1 MESYPFIAWTTKG
14 EVIRI
19 IEDPIFNVI
28 KKVDGGK
35 IDVNKIDKVLVCR
48 NNTMEKIDINQF
60 REYSYNKM
68 NDVRN
73 MDHERL
79 VNLMKKILS

>member
-35 IDVNKIDKVLVCR
+35 IDANKIDKVLVYR
-48 NNTMEKIDINQF
+48 NNTIEKIDINQF

-68 NDVRN
+68 NDVN
-73 MDHERL
+73 KAGQEHL
-79 VNLMKKILS
+79 INLMKKILS

>member
-1 MESYPFIAWTTKG
+1 LESYPFIAWTTKG

-35 IDVNKIDKVLVCR
+35 IDANKIDKVLVCR
-48 NNTMEKIDINQF
+48 NNTIEKIDINQF

-73 MDHERL
+73 ANHERL
-79 VNLMKKILS
+79 VDLMKKILS

>member
-1 MESYPFIAWTTKG
+1 LESYPFIAWTTKG

-35 IDVNKIDKVLVCR
+35 IDANKIDKVLVCK
-48 NNTMEKIDINQF
+48 NNTIEKIDINQF

-73 MDHERL
+73 ANHERL
-79 VNLMKKILS
+79 VDLMKKILS

>member
-35 IDVNKIDKVLVCR
+35 IDANKIDKVLVCR
-48 NNTMEKIDINQF
+48 NNTIEKIDINQF

-73 MDHERL
+73 ANHERL
-79 VNLMKKILS
+79 VDLMKKILS

>member
-1 MESYPFIAWTTKG
+1 LESYPFIAWTTKG

-28 KKVDGGK
+28 KKIDGGK
-35 IDVNKIDKVLVCR
+35 IDANKIDKVLVCK
-48 NNTMEKIDINQF
+48 NNTIEKIDINQF

-73 MDHERL
+73 ANHERL
-79 VNLMKKILS
+79 VDLMKKILS

>member
-14 EVIRI
+14 GVIRI

-35 IDVNKIDKVLVCR
+35 IDANEIDKVLVYR
-48 NNTMEKIDINQF
+48 NNTMEKIDMNQF

-68 NDVRN
+68 NDVKN
-73 MDHERL
+73 MNHERL
-79 VNLMKKILS
+79 VDLMKKILS